1 MAPLSAIIAFSIAAG
16 LLTIAPGLD
25 TALVLRTATV
35 EGAGRA
41 MQAGAGVVAGVLCWG
56 LLASVGLGAVLTASQ
71 FGYRLL
77 QYGGAAYIVWLGA
90 RLVLDAIRGAK
101 KVAGTPGDQLPGGRR
116 RKAADW
122 FWRGLMTNLL
132 NPKIGVFYV
141 GFLPQF
147 IPRDVPIVAFG
158 RCARGPARPHGPHLV
173 RRHSN
178 GHATARPPRSQPA
191 FCAWRRWPD
200 RFAPDRLRAPV
211 GFREPGLKPQGRSAR
226 ETHSLPCRT
235 RHRDA

>member
-25 TALVLRTATV
+25 TALALRTATV

-90 RLVLDAIRGAK
+90 RLVLGAIRDATKVSETPADQSAGA
-101 KVAGTPGDQLPGGRR
+101 PR

-122 FWRGLMTNLL
+122 FWRGLMTNLF
-132 NPKIGVFYV
+132 NPKVGVFYV
-141 GFLPQF
+141 GFLPQL
-147 IPRDVPIVAFG
+147 IPPDVPVVAFG
-158 RCARGPARPHGPHLV
+158 VALAALHALMGLIWFAVIAMATRPLVRLVRSRRFARGVDGLTG
-173 RRHSN
+173 SLLI
-178 GHATARPPRSQPA
+178 A
-191 FCAWRRWPD
+191 FGL
-200 RFAPDRLRAPV
+200 RLAFESR
-211 GFREPGLKPQGRSAR
+211 G
-226 ETHSLPCRT
+226 
-235 RHRDA
+235 